1 MSNDF
6 DSIRD
11 TYGLDFQEGYKGTAS
26 KDSDTGVAN
35 DDGAIFLNDQ
45 YLGHVKDYERNQKEG
60 LDDDMLGGIK
70 NLGSL
75 KDAHTGSNFNTIYD
89 AGNVINQLHGSEA
102 DSGPYEMS
110 EKSDRHQELEDE
122 YGDGKFPSFDG
133 YSAVDSYNT
142 AKDNA
147 IAAGREMTA
156 GDLLRTSA
164 DAKRGW
170 LTEEFMP
177 YMSTKNELAR
187 HESHHAASNAI
198 SRAAAAGVAPP
209 DLMDPMEYYE
219 KFKED
224 IENVD

>member
-1 MSNDF
+1 MSNF

-45 YLGHVKDYERNQKEG
+45 YLGHVKGFERNQQDG
-60 LDDDMLGGIK
+60 LDDDSLGGIK

-89 AGNVINQLHGSEA
+89 SGNVINQLHGESEA
-102 DSGPYEMS
+102 DQGPYEMS
-110 EKSDRHQELEDE
+110 EKSDRHKELEDE
-122 YGDGKFPSFDG
+122 YGEGAFPAMS
-133 YSAVDSYNT
+133 SAVDSYNT
-142 AKDNA
+142 AFDNA
-147 IAAGREMTA
+147 TAAGRDMSA
-156 GDLLRTSA
+156 GDMLRQRA
-164 DAKRGW
+164 DDKKEWITNR
-170 LTEEFMP
+170 FMP

-198 SRAAAAGVAPP
+198 GRAAHVGMKLPELADAMKSY
-209 DLMDPMEYYE
+209 DR
-219 KFKED
+219 FKED
-224 IENVD
+224 IENIG